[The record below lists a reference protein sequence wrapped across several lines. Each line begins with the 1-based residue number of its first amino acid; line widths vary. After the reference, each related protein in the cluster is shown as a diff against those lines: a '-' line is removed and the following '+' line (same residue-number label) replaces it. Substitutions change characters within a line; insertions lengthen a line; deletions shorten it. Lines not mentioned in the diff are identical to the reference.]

1 MEREVEHEPRGL
13 GTQALT
19 AAFADLDAEL
29 GAPVCVHDRE
39 QTSRTDGRRVAAVID
54 RELDRFGLALGAS
67 LKVVVHPLLLALRGG
82 DALVVQAAPD
92 LELVPP
98 ARIGRGQIAPQRS

>member
-29 GAPVCVHDRE
+29 CAPVGVNDRE
-39 QTSRTDGRRVAAVID
+39 QTGSTDGR
-54 RELDRFGLALGAS
+54 
-67 LKVVVHPLLLALRGG
+67 
-82 DALVVQAAPD
+82 
-92 LELVPP
+92 
-98 ARIGRGQIAPQRS
+98 